1 MFVWDLRNPRI
12 WSSMAI
18 CEKKPK
24 SKLSLLPMSPK
35 GPCVGGCPPH
45 ALNKAGSNSHVI
57 KTTCMLC
64 GTKTSTRRESPVPQV
79 AYEDCQHLRTDN
91 RGSDRRTHR
100 VYCLDCCR
108 IIDETPQTLHKES
121 LALAKKL
128 AGSPTQQQDLTR
140 RQLQEYTFSQFEA
153 GKVVKTYFKHMDKY
167 LVNKESVTSTELSSF
182 LEDAM
187 DSVVEGRERVPRLA
201 YSAAVPLATA
211 AVRSFGFRRPSDP
224 SKRVCK
230 DGQGERLPCCQHGS
244 GKGRDP
250 AGWSHGPVPRASL
263 PLVDPYE
270 DHDSVWVMLD
280 EGCNSTCHDS
290 TWHAHTTK
298 VLSKHGLKMEKLDH
312 SGGQFR
318 GVGAARV
325 LGRWLMPFSIQL
337 RPSEL
342 RVHGE
347 L

>member
-1 MFVWDLRNPRI
+1 MASRSPPESSWGYVEFPEGHDMVFGFGRHKGQTYWQVLQTNPSFVHWGLAEKDPSPQLKAFLVWVHRNFVITPPGEKIEARDIPLGFEQSQDLEFARA
-12 WSSMAI
+12 MAI

-121 LALAKKL
+121 LALAQKL

-153 GKVVKTYFKHMDKY
+153 GKVVKTFFKQMDKY

-187 DSVVEGRERVPRLA
+187 DSVVEGRERE
-201 YSAAVPLATA
+201 SA
-211 AVRSFGFRRPSDP
+211 SS
-224 SKRVCK
+224 
-230 DGQGERLPCCQHGS
+230 
-244 GKGRDP
+244 
-250 AGWSHGPVPRASL
+250 
-263 PLVDPYE
+263 
-270 DHDSVWVMLD
+270 SVL
-280 EGCNSTCHDS
+280 
-290 TWHAHTTK
+290 
-298 VLSKHGLKMEKLDH
+298 
-312 SGGQFR
+312 
-318 GVGAARV
+318 
-325 LGRWLMPFSIQL
+325 
-337 RPSEL
+337 
-342 RVHGE
+342 
-347 L
+347 

>member
-1 MFVWDLRNPRI
+1 
-12 WSSMAI
+12 MAI

-57 KTTCMLC
+57 KTTCMS
-64 GTKTSTRRESPVPQV
+64 STRRESPVPQV

-121 LALAKKL
+121 LALAQKV

-153 GKVVKTYFKHMDKY
+153 GKVVKTFFKH
-167 LVNKESVTSTELSSF
+167 KESVTSTELSSF

-201 YSAAVPLATA
+201 YSEAAPLATA
-211 AVRSFGFRRPSDP
+211 AASSSAVLGYRIP
-224 SKRVCK
+224 
-230 DGQGERLPCCQHGS
+230 QGDLVSRGPHAYIRERLAFT
-244 GKGRDP
+244 RW
-250 AGWSHGPVPRASL
+250 ALRSL
-263 PLVDPYE
+263 
-270 DHDSVWVMLD
+270 
-280 EGCNSTCHDS
+280 
-290 TWHAHTTK
+290 
-298 VLSKHGLKMEKLDH
+298 
-312 SGGQFR
+312 R
-318 GVGAARV
+318 GATS
-325 LGRWLMPFSIQL
+325 P
-337 RPSEL
+337 
-342 RVHGE
+342 
-347 L
+347 